1 MVAPDEPVADEEQ
14 LLRTSFAP
22 HHVVNGKAIVTAIA
36 SQDIQNRGFSVD
48 REALVDESAVRERAE
63 KQMSN
68 DPENR
73 REAWVSSFNCGAVRS
88 AHSVADKQPGFVVN
102 NEPIAEGEVQN
113 LAHSGIY
120 SAAPRSRSMIK
131 ALKEV
136 LLPYLNENLR
146 PMDEYFAQAQTKSD

>member
-1 MVAPDEPVADEEQ
+1 MAVHEEPVADDEQ

-22 HHVVNGKAIVTAIA
+22 HHIVDGKAIVAAIA
-36 SQDIQNRGFSVD
+36 GQDLEMRGFSVD
-48 REALVDESAVRERAE
+48 RESLAEEVAIRVRAE
-63 KQMSN
+63 RQMAN
-68 DPENR
+68 DPEQR
-73 REAWVSSFNCGAVRS
+73 QEAWVSSFNSGAVRS
-88 AHSVADKQPGFVVN
+88 AHCVADQKAAFVVN
-102 NEPIAEGEVQN
+102 NEPITEGATPN

-146 PMDEYFAQAQTKSD
+146 SMDEYFSKVG